1 MRIIDFGLG
10 ENILNYY
17 YFSSLVAL
25 ILFGM
30 GLLAI
35 ILGIINYLENTKSKK
50 GKQMLWVCICVFFWD
65 FGYAWMSLC
74 YDSDFAYVPRAIAL
88 SAVSLY
94 MFFILRYAALV
105 VDYPMKKLWLFL
117 GLFLAASITSW
128 FFVIQKDA
136 VEFVMTPWGYWYTS
150 RMSKARLLQAAAN
163 IFALAKYYVIL
174 DYGKK
179 RTKLARQ
186 KYVLRQFSHIGII
199 LFLGYMF
206 DTLLPIMFH
215 IPAIPGSSIGAF
227 VSSMILFL
235 ISRNNKTFGL
245 SKANVS
251 EYVFRDV
258 QIPIVI
264 TNPDGNIVLYNDY
277 TENYLKYKEEDLLH
291 HPLRDFFCESENDIV
306 TVKEIGC
313 MCILDRT
320 DIKDQFDDL
329 QYSIYF
335 MTDVTKEIETQRMLE
350 ESREAAEEA
359 NKAKSNFLAN
369 MSHEIRTPMNAI
381 IGMSNIVLQEKNV
394 SEKVRSQINEISIAG
409 NNLLGIINDI
419 LDISKIE
426 AGKYELVEDNY
437 ELPSLLN
444 DVGNV
449 ISVRVQET
457 NARFI
462 MEIDKTLPKLLIG
475 DAVRVRQIL
484 LNILGNAAKFTK
496 RGSITLVAT
505 WNHDESEPIISF
517 DVKDTG
523 IGIKPEHMESI
534 FGEFNQVDTRK
545 NRNIQGTGLGLAIS
559 KHLAELMGGTITVD
573 SVYGQG
579 STFYIQIVQKVKNY
593 QAIGEEIAEAL
604 QNRQYNSVTNRKQIE
619 ITPRPEAKVL
629 IVDDVKV
636 NLMVAKGMMKK
647 YGMQIDLA
655 MSGKEA
661 IEMVQKKD
669 YDIIFMDHMMPE
681 MDGIDTTKNI
691 RALGEQY
698 QKLVIVALT
707 ANAVGEA
714 KQMFLEQGLQDFLAK
729 PIEVKELDEVL
740 NRWLPV

>member
-1 MRIIDFGLG
+1 MNG
-10 ENILNYY
+10 EIILNYY
-17 YFSSLVAL
+17 CFSSLMAL
-25 ILFGM
+25 LLFGM
-30 GLLAI
+30 GLVAI

-136 VEFVMTPWGYWYTS
+136 VEFVMAPWGYWYTS

-186 KYVLRQFSHIGII
+186 KYVLRQFSHIGIV

-206 DTLLPIMFH
+206 DTQLPILFH

-306 TVKEIGC
+306 TVKGIGC

-381 IGMSNIVLQEKNV
+381 IGMSNIVLQEKNI
-394 SEKVRSQINEISIAG
+394 SDKVRSQVNEIYIAG

-426 AGKYELVEDNY
+426 AGKYELVEDKY

-449 ISVRVQET
+449 ISVRVQDT

-462 MEIDKTLPKLLIG
+462 MDIDKTLPKLLIG
-475 DAVRVRQIL
+475 DAVRIRQIL

-496 RGSITLVAT
+496 KGSITLFAT
-505 WNHDESEPIISF
+505 WNHDESEPVISF
-517 DVKDTG
+517 DVRDTG
-523 IGIKPEHMESI
+523 IGIKPEDIEDI
-534 FGEFNQVDTRK
+534 FGAFNQVDTRK

-573 SVYGQG
+573 SIYGQG
-579 STFYIQIVQKVKNY
+579 SIFYIQIVQKVNNY
-593 QAIGEEIAEAL
+593 QAIGEKVAEAL
-604 QNRQYNSVTNRKQIE
+604 QNRQYNSVMNQKQIE
-619 ITPRPEAKVL
+619 IIPRPEAKVL

-661 IEMVQKKD
+661 IEMVQKKE

-691 RALGEQY
+691 RALGASYE
-698 QKLVIVALT
+698 KLVIVALT

-729 PIEVKELDEVL
+729 PIEAKELDDVL

>member
-1 MRIIDFGLG
+1 M
-10 ENILNYY
+10 
-17 YFSSLVAL
+17 
-25 ILFGM
+25 
-30 GLLAI
+30 
-35 ILGIINYLENTKSKK
+35 
-50 GKQMLWVCICVFFWD
+50 
-65 FGYAWMSLC
+65 
-74 YDSDFAYVPRAIAL
+74 
-88 SAVSLY
+88 
-94 MFFILRYAALV
+94 
-105 VDYPMKKLWLFL
+105 
-117 GLFLAASITSW
+117 
-128 FFVIQKDA
+128 
-136 VEFVMTPWGYWYTS
+136 
-150 RMSKARLLQAAAN
+150 
-163 IFALAKYYVIL
+163 
-174 DYGKK
+174 
-179 RTKLARQ
+179 
-186 KYVLRQFSHIGII
+186 
-199 LFLGYMF
+199 
-206 DTLLPIMFH
+206 
-215 IPAIPGSSIGAF
+215 
-227 VSSMILFL
+227 
-235 ISRNNKTFGL
+235 
-245 SKANVS
+245 
-251 EYVFRDV
+251 
-258 QIPIVI
+258 
-264 TNPDGNIVLYNDY
+264 
-277 TENYLKYKEEDLLH
+277 
-291 HPLRDFFCESENDIV
+291 
-306 TVKEIGC
+306 
-313 MCILDRT
+313 
-320 DIKDQFDDL
+320 
-329 QYSIYF
+329 
-335 MTDVTKEIETQRMLE
+335 
-350 ESREAAEEA
+350 
-359 NKAKSNFLAN
+359 
-369 MSHEIRTPMNAI
+369 
-381 IGMSNIVLQEKNV
+381 
-394 SEKVRSQINEISIAG
+394 
-409 NNLLGIINDI
+409 
-419 LDISKIE
+419 
-426 AGKYELVEDNY
+426 EDNY

-579 STFYIQIVQKVKNY
+579 STFYIQIVQKVNNY
-593 QAIGEEIAEAL
+593 QAIGEKVAEAL
-604 QNRQYNSVTNRKQIE
+604 QNRQYNSVMNQKQIE
-619 ITPRPEAKVL
+619 IIPRPDAKIL

-714 KQMFLEQGLQDFLAK
+714 KEMFLEQGLQDFLAK
-729 PIEVKELDEVL
+729 PIEAKELDEVL
-740 NRWLPV
+740 NRWLSPE